1 MGQRHGRASRAV
13 VLTVVALLVLAL
25 APPADAKES
34 TSSIQARREAARK
47 KKAKLAAELNHLRA
61 SDAQLSAAV
70 KVLDRQVAA
79 QQAGADTARQAVTA
93 ALAAVA
99 ESEVKIA
106 ATETEMTTLHTAV
119 VNRAVSVYIRPK
131 DNALVGVIG
140 AKDLGDASR
149 RSSLL
154 AQVTNKDRDV
164 LDRLRALREDL
175 GDEKVRADAA
185 RDLAAQR
192 RQVVLAKLSELQTAR
207 KEKQRLSAALE
218 ARISEYQA
226 EADAVAAQ
234 ESGLTAL
241 IRSREQARAS
251 RSDAGDP
258 GPDGRVSGAGL
269 TWPVRGSV
277 TSGFGQRWGRLHA
290 GIDIGAGT
298 GAPIRAAKAGQV
310 ILASSYGG
318 YGNCVI
324 IDHGGGLT
332 TLYAHQSRVAT
343 SDGATVEQGQ
353 VIGYVGSTGHST
365 GPHLH
370 FETRVSGSP
379 QNPSR
384 YLP

>member
-1 MGQRHGRASRAV
+1 MGRAHGAGSRS
-13 VLTVVALLVLAL
+13 VVAALVALFLLTL
-25 APPADAKES
+25 APPAEAKDS
-34 TSSIQARREAARK
+34 VATIRAKREAARQK
-47 KKAKLAAELNHLRA
+47 RAKLAAQLNHLRA
-61 SDAQLSAAV
+61 SDTQLSNAV
-70 KVLDRQVAA
+70 KILDRQVAA
-79 QQAGADTARQAVTA
+79 QQAGADAARHAVQA

-99 ESEVKIA
+99 QSEAKIA
-106 ATETEMTTLHTAV
+106 STENEMTTLHTAV
-119 VNRAVSVYIRPK
+119 VSRAVSVYVRPK
-131 DNALVGVIG
+131 DNALAGVIG

-175 GDEKVRADAA
+175 GDEQVKAAAA
-185 RDLAAQR
+185 RDLAAER
-192 RQVVLAKLSELQTAR
+192 REAVLARLSELQRAR
-207 KEKQRLSAALE
+207 REKQRLSAALD
-218 ARISEYQA
+218 ARIREYQA

-251 RSDAGDP
+251 RNADDP
-258 GPDGRVSGAGL
+258 GADGRISGAGL
-269 TWPVRGSV
+269 SWPLRGGV
-277 TSGFGQRWGRLHA
+277 TSGFGPRWGRLHA

-298 GAPIRAAKAGQV
+298 GTPIRAAKGGEVIFAG
-310 ILASSYGG
+310 SMSG

-332 TLYAHQSRVAT
+332 TLYAHQSRLGT
-343 SDGATVEQGQ
+343 NDGASVGQGE

-379 QNPSR
+379 QNPR
-384 YLP
+384 RFLP

>member
-1 MGQRHGRASRAV
+1 MGRTHGTGSRT
-13 VLTVVALLVLAL
+13 VLTALVALLLLTL
-25 APPADAKES
+25 APPAEAKDS
-34 TSSIQARREAARK
+34 VATIRAKREAARQ
-47 KKAKLAAELNHLRA
+47 KKAKLAAQLNHLRA
-61 SDAQLSAAV
+61 SDQQLTNAV
-70 KVLDRQVAA
+70 RVLDRQVAA
-79 QQAGADTARQAVTA
+79 QQASADAARQAVQA

-99 ESEVKIA
+99 QSEAKIA

-119 VNRAVSVYIRPK
+119 VNRAVSVYVRPK
-131 DNALVGVIG
+131 DNAFVGVIG
-140 AKDLGDASR
+140 ARDLGEASR

-175 GDEKVRADAA
+175 GDEQVKAAAA
-185 RDLAAQR
+185 RDLAADR
-192 RQVVLAKLSELQTAR
+192 REVVLARLSQLQVAR
-207 KEKQRLSAALE
+207 REKQRLSAALD
-218 ARISEYQA
+218 ARIREYQA

-241 IRSREQARAS
+241 IRSREQQRAS
-251 RSDAGDP
+251 RSADDP
-258 GPDGRVSGAGL
+258 GLDGRISGAGL
-269 TWPVRGSV
+269 VWPLRGAV

-298 GAPIRAAKAGQV
+298 GTPIRAAKGGDVIFAG
-310 ILASSYGG
+310 SMSG
-318 YGNCVI
+318 YGNCVV

-332 TLYAHQSRVAT
+332 TLYAHQSRLGT
-343 SDGATVEQGQ
+343 SDGASVGQGD

-379 QNPSR
+379 QNPRR

>member
-1 MGQRHGRASRAV
+1 MGSRHGRASRAA
-13 VLTVVALLVLAL
+13 VLAVVALLALAL
-25 APPADAKES
+25 APPAGAKES
-34 TSSIQARREAARK
+34 TSSIKAKREAARQK
-47 KKAKLAAELNHLRA
+47 RAKLAAELNHLRA
-61 SDAQLSAAV
+61 SDAQLTSAV

-79 QQAGADTARQAVTA
+79 QQAGADAARQAVTA

-99 ESEVKIA
+99 ASEAKIA

-175 GDEKVRADAA
+175 GDEKVKADAA
-185 RDLAAQR
+185 RDVAAQR
-192 RQVVLAKLSELQTAR
+192 RQVVLARLSELQKAR
-207 KEKQRLSAALE
+207 KEKQRLSAALD
-218 ARISEYQA
+218 ARIREYQA
-226 EADAVAAQ
+226 EADAVAQQ

-251 RSDAGDP
+251 RGDAEDP
-258 GPDGRVSGAGL
+258 GPDGRVSGSGL
-269 TWPVRGSV
+269 AWPIRGSV
-277 TSGFGQRWGRLHA
+277 TSGFGMRWGRLHA
-290 GIDIGAGT
+290 GIDIGAGSGT
-298 GAPIRAAKAGQV
+298 PIRASKAGEV
-310 ILASSYGG
+310 IFAGSMSG

-324 IDHGGGLT
+324 IDHGGGLS
-332 TLYAHQSRVAT
+332 TLYAHQSRIGT
-343 SDGATVEQGQ
+343 NDGASVEQGE

-370 FETRVSGSP
+370 FETRVGGSP
-379 QNPSR
+379 QNPMR

>member
-1 MGQRHGRASRAV
+1 MVLAV
-13 VLTVVALLVLAL
+13 VAVLILSL
-25 APPADAKES
+25 APPAGAKES
-34 TSSIQARREAARK
+34 TASIQAKREAART

-61 SDAQLSAAV
+61 SDAQLTSAV

-79 QQAGADTARQAVTA
+79 QQAGADAARQAVQA
-93 ALAAVA
+93 ALEAVA
-99 ESEVKIA
+99 ASEAKIA
-106 ATETEMTTLHTAV
+106 TTETEMTTLHTAV
-119 VNRAVSVYIRPK
+119 VNRAVSVYVRPK

-175 GDEKVRADAA
+175 GDEKVKADAA
-185 RDLAAQR
+185 RDVAAER
-192 RQVVLAKLSELQTAR
+192 RQVVLARLSELQKAR
-207 KEKQRLSAALE
+207 KEKQRLSAALD
-218 ARISEYQA
+218 ARIREYQA
-226 EADAVAAQ
+226 EADAVAKQ

-241 IRSREQARAS
+241 IRSRESARAS
-251 RSDAGDP
+251 RSADDP
-258 GPDGRVSGAGL
+258 GPDGRVSGSGL
-269 TWPVRGSV
+269 SWPIRGSL
-277 TSGFGQRWGRLHA
+277 TSGFGSRWGRLHA

-298 GAPIRAAKAGQV
+298 GTPIRAAKAGEV
-310 ILASSYGG
+310 IFAGSMSG

-324 IDHGGGLT
+324 IDHGGGLS
-332 TLYAHQSRVAT
+332 TLYAHQSRIGT
-343 SDGATVEQGQ
+343 NDGASVEGGQ

-370 FETRVSGSP
+370 FETRVGGSP
-379 QNPSR
+379 QNPMR